1 MLHQF
6 VVVTLQSKPCSERNL
21 AHPAVGYL
29 PVGQLEF
36 GLLTLGACL
45 NCWLGS
51 WAGAEGMN
59 HCLLVV

>member
-1 MLHQF
+1 MGEKVFSTANMLHQF

-36 GLLTLGACL
+36 IDT
-45 NCWLGS
+45 
-51 WAGAEGMN
+51 
-59 HCLLVV
+59 